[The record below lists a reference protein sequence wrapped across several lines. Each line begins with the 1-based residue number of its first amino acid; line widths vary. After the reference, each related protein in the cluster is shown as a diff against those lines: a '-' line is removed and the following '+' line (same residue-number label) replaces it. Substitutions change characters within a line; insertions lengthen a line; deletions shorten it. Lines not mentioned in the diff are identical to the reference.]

1 MESLLLLVNIKNNLK
16 LQEEVTKSEIMAT
29 LAWMWNFLDGKMEI
43 RQAGFLEQD
52 IFSLELQKLLKWK

>member
-16 LQEEVTKSEIMAT
+16 LQEEVTKSVIMAT